1 MVRGNSL
8 FNNDAFQ
15 YTSHM
20 DDSINSLSIPGYVS
34 VKEAAEMLGLAAR
47 TVYDYIEEGRLP
59 SVRFADVIAISVE
72 EVAKFKREPPGRPR
86 KITPLWHISSGD
98 NTQFI
103 SIISVQ
109 LRANQRDS
117 LQQKLE
123 VIRKKKQHL
132 FPGTVMRY
140 IAASG
145 DSLERVLLILVWR
158 GTVIPDETVREEE
171 LMEFRRSLDDVLDW
185 STAQYEDGQVL
196 MHT

>member
-1 MVRGNSL
+1 MNDSVNS
-8 FNNDAFQ
+8 
-15 YTSHM
+15 S
-20 DDSINSLSIPGYVS
+20 SIPGYVS

-59 SVRFADVIAISVE
+59 SARFADVIAISVE
-72 EVAKFKREPPGRPR
+72 EIMKFKREPPGRPR
-86 KITPLWHISSGD
+86 KITPLWHISSGE

-109 LRANQRDS
+109 LHAGQRDA
-117 LQQKLE
+117 LQQRLE
-123 VIRKKKQHL
+123 VIRKKKHHL

-145 DSLERVLLILVWR
+145 PSFERVILILAWR
-158 GTVIPDETVREEE
+158 GTVIPDETVREKE
-171 LMEFRRSLDDVLDW
+171 LEEFRRILDDVLDW
-185 STAQYEDGQVL
+185 NTAQYEDEQVL